1 MPTTFTEKTIKE
13 ARKESNKKVV
23 SMFGVTQKQFATL
36 PMKIPAH
43 LEKLATGIG
52 LLVLAAGF
60 TSLGFLSF
68 VNIHPADTGTGLF
81 SEATYSIV
89 GSSIGFL
96 VGMTFL
102 AAAVLFVGTLRKRQS
117 IPVPRETINGVL

>member
-13 ARKESNKKVV
+13 ARKESTKK
-23 SMFGVTQKQFATL
+23 AL
-36 PMKIPAH
+36 P
-43 LEKLATGIG
+43 GIG

-117 IPVPRETINGVL
+117 IPVPRMNQRKPLNLLSARNVLS

>member
-1 MPTTFTEKTIKE
+1 MALLHGFHIWSDSET
-13 ARKESNKKVV
+13 
-23 SMFGVTQKQFATL
+23 TL

-60 TSLGFLSF
+60 TFLGFLSF

-81 SEATYSIV
+81 SEATFSIV

-117 IPVPRETINGVL
+117 IPVPRMN